1 MQEDVWECHKAIFLL
16 ECEKYAEVGV
26 MPDEDNILSIGIS
39 FAESWQ
45 MGHLSHNG
53 NIVDIDLLIGLPLDF
68 EALNNFYKEAK
79 TRRKIVKIS
88 KLIGEKN

>member
-1 MQEDVWECHKAIFLL
+1 MQEDVWECHEAICLL

-39 FAESWQ
+39 FDESWQ

>member
-1 MQEDVWECHKAIFLL
+1 MQEDVWECHKAICLL
-16 ECEKYAEVGV
+16 ECEKYAGVGI

-45 MGHLSHNG
+45 MGHLSRNG

>member
-1 MQEDVWECHKAIFLL
+1 MAK
-16 ECEKYAEVGV
+16 
-26 MPDEDNILSIGIS
+26 
-39 FAESWQ
+39 
-45 MGHLSHNG
+45 GHLSHNG

>member
-1 MQEDVWECHKAIFLL
+1 MWECHKAICLL
-16 ECEKYAEVGV
+16 ECKKYADVGV
-26 MPDEDNILSIGIS
+26 MLDEDNILSIGIS